1 MRIVYIFLVGLMV
14 VLTAP
19 ATRGDQSAPSPPPR
33 LELTLAE
40 SVALALQNNR
50 TLAHARLD
58 RVVQKFDL
66 SVAEDEFRPDIDI
79 GSGLDYRIAW
89 EADRRRLEYD
99 EGVSLFPVL
108 SVRLPTGGAFA
119 VGLNNAFQDFGTQD
133 AYTASPSLHFVQ
145 PLLKGGGTEVATAN
159 LRNARRQEEIHVLS
173 FQSAVIGV
181 VNAVVSAYRNV
192 IQAQRQVEISAR
204 SLQRA
209 REQLDVN
216 RFLVQTGRMAEND
229 VVQTEAN
236 IATRELHLTESQNRL
251 DSARLSLIHVLDID
265 SRTQIEPTEPLTI
278 APVSPDL
285 SHSLDTAFARR
296 PDYLRA
302 LLSLENIRTNVVVAE
317 NNRLWDLSFGASVS
331 ASGSRKSFRRTLGSA
346 LGDIVN
352 RGVYGVGLGLSIPLY
367 GDVTRQ
373 QQYVRAHTALRQAE
387 QRLTELRQHIDIEVR
402 NAVRDVE
409 VRLRQVE
416 LAQRARELAEEKIA
430 IEREKLTLGLSTNFQ
445 LVVFED
451 DLVTAQN
458 NEVSAII
465 AYLHALTAFDRTLGT
480 TLETWKI
487 DITRLE
493 D

>member
-1 MRIVYIFLVGLMV
+1 MYIFLVGLMV
-14 VLTAP
+14 VLAAP
-19 ATRGDQSAPSPPPR
+19 AARGDQAAPPR

-50 TLAHARLD
+50 ALANARLD

-66 SVAEDEFRPDIDI
+66 RVAEDEFWPDMDI
-79 GSGLDYRIAW
+79 GSTLDYGIAW

-99 EGVSLFPVL
+99 ERASLFPVL
-108 SVRLPTGGAFA
+108 TVRLPTGGAFA
-119 VGLNNAFQDFGTQD
+119 VGLNNAFQDFGTRD

-145 PLLKGGGTEVATAN
+145 PLLKGGGLDVATAN
-159 LRNARRQEEIHVLS
+159 LRNARRQEEINILS
-173 FQSAVIGV
+173 FKAAVIGI
-181 VNAVVSAYRNV
+181 VNAVVSAYRNF

-216 RFLVQTGRMAEND
+216 RLLIRTGRMAEND
-229 VVQTEAN
+229 AVQTEAN
-236 IATRELHLTESQNRL
+236 IATRELHLTETQNRL
-251 DSARLSLIHVLDID
+251 DAARLSLINVLDIE
-265 SRTQIEPTEPLTI
+265 SRTQIEPTEALTT

-296 PDYLRA
+296 PDYLQA
-302 LLSLENIRTNVVVAE
+302 LLALENIKTNVVVAK
-317 NNRLWDLSFGASVS
+317 NNRLWDLSFGASAS
-331 ASGSRKSFRRTLGSA
+331 ASGSQQSFRGTLGSA
-346 LGDIVN
+346 LGDVVN
-352 RGVYGVGLGLSIPLY
+352 RGVYGVGLGLSIPFY
-367 GDVTRQ
+367 GDLTRQ
-373 QQYVRAHTALRQAE
+373 QRYLAASTALQQAE
-387 QRLTELRQHIDIEVR
+387 YNLTEIRQHIDIAVR

-416 LAQRARELAEEKIA
+416 LAQRARELAEQKID

-451 DLVTAQN
+451 DLVNAQN
-458 NEVSAII
+458 SEVSAII
-465 AYLHALTAFDRTLGT
+465 AYLNALTAFDRTLGT

-493 D
+493 K

>member
-1 MRIVYIFLVGLMV
+1 MRIVCIFLAGLMV

-19 ATRGDQSAPSPPPR
+19 ATRSDQSAALR

-50 TLAHARLD
+50 LLAHARLD

-66 SVAEDEFRPDIDI
+66 RVAEDEFWPDIDI
-79 GSGLDYRIAW
+79 GSALDYGIAW
-89 EADRRRLEYD
+89 EADQRRLEYD
-99 EGVSLFPVL
+99 ESAFLFPVL
-108 SVRLPTGGAFA
+108 TVRLPTGGAFA
-119 VGLNNAFQDFGTQD
+119 VGLNSAFRDFGTQD

-145 PLLKGGGTEVATAN
+145 PLLKGGGVEVATAN

-173 FQSAVIGV
+173 FKAAVIGI
-181 VNAVVSAYRNV
+181 VNSVVSAYRSF
-192 IQAQRQVEISAR
+192 IQVQRQVEISAR

-216 RFLVQTGRMAEND
+216 RFLIQTGRMAEND
-229 VVQTEAN
+229 AVQTEAD
-236 IATRELHLTESQNRL
+236 IATRELNLTETQNRL
-251 DSARLSLIHVLDID
+251 DTARLSLINVLDID
-265 SRTQIEPTEPLTI
+265 SRTQVEPTEALTI

-296 PDYLRA
+296 PDYLQA
-302 LLSLENIRTNVVVAE
+302 LLFLENIKTNVMVAE
-317 NNRLWDLSFGASVS
+317 NNRLWDLSLGASAS
-331 ASGSRKSFRRTLGSA
+331 ASGSQQSFRGTLGSA
-346 LGDIVN
+346 LGDVVN
-352 RGVYGVGLGLSIPLY
+352 RGVYGVGLELSIPFY
-367 GDVTRQ
+367 GDLTRQ
-373 QQYVRAHTALRQAE
+373 QRYVRAHTALQQAE
-387 QRLTELRQHIDIEVR
+387 HSLAELRQNIDIEVR

-416 LAQRARELAEEKIA
+416 LAQRARELAEQKIG
-430 IEREKLTLGLSTNFQ
+430 IEREKLTVGLSTNFQ

-451 DLVTAQN
+451 DLVNAQN
-458 NEVSAII
+458 SEVRAII
-465 AYLHALTAFDRTLGT
+465 AYLNALTAFDRTLGT

>member
-1 MRIVYIFLVGLMV
+1 MKMMYIVLVGLMV
-14 VLTAP
+14 VLAAP
-19 ATRGDQSAPSPPPR
+19 ATRGDQAPR

-50 TLAHARLD
+50 TLANARLD

-66 SVAEDEFRPDIDI
+66 RVAEDEFWPDIDI
-79 GSGLDYRIAW
+79 GSTLDYGIAW

-99 EGVSLFPVL
+99 ESASLFPVL
-108 SVRLPTGGAFA
+108 TVRLPTGGAFA
-119 VGLNNAFQDFGTQD
+119 VGLNNAFQDFGTRD

-145 PLLKGGGTEVATAN
+145 PLLKGGGVDVATAN
-159 LRNARRQEEIHVLS
+159 LRNARRQEEINILS
-173 FQSAVIGV
+173 FKAAVIGI
-181 VNAVVSAYRNV
+181 VNAVVSAYRNF

-216 RFLVQTGRMAEND
+216 RLLIQTGRMAEND
-229 VVQTEAN
+229 AVQTEAN
-236 IATRELHLTESQNRL
+236 IATRELHLTETQNRL
-251 DSARLSLIHVLDID
+251 DAARLSLINVLDID
-265 SRTQIEPTEPLTI
+265 SRTQIEPTEALTT

-296 PDYLRA
+296 PDYLQA
-302 LLSLENIRTNVVVAE
+302 LLDLENIKTNVVVAK
-317 NNRLWDLSFGASVS
+317 NNRLWDLSFGASAS
-331 ASGSRKSFRRTLGSA
+331 ASGSQQSFRGTLGSA
-346 LGDIVN
+346 LGDVVN
-352 RGVYGVGLGLSIPLY
+352 RGVYGVGLGLSIPFY
-367 GDVTRQ
+367 GDLTRQ
-373 QQYVRAHTALRQAE
+373 QRYLAASTALQQAE
-387 QRLTELRQHIDIEVR
+387 YNLTEIRQHIDIEVR

-416 LAQRARELAEEKIA
+416 LAQRARELAEQKID

-451 DLVTAQN
+451 DLVDAQN
-458 NEVSAII
+458 SEVSAII
-465 AYLHALTAFDRTLGT
+465 AYLNALTAFDRTLGT

-493 D
+493 K